1 MVTEHDL
8 EKELHKLERAFMELE
23 RDLKRKRFT
32 PDQKIKLRTEQRKI
46 LIEKQ
51 QKIVLLAR
59 MIDEKRRELQREY
72 EENTMEYN
80 KINAELQESYAEKKE
95 EENEEARKKKLEE
108 AEVLRKIGESRRRR
122 AA

>member
-46 LIEKQ
+46 LIEKHSPISFPPFHPKEI
-51 QKIVLLAR
+51 KILIER
-59 MIDEKRRELQREY
+59 
-72 EENTMEYN
+72 NC
-80 KINAELQESYAEKKE
+80 
-95 EENEEARKKKLEE
+95 
-108 AEVLRKIGESRRRR
+108 
-122 AA
+122 